1 MHPVWTLRPTF
12 PQCKDNFTL
21 CHVQYTFLSP
31 SASLCVAPQ
40 PNSAAI
46 GPSSRLAS
54 PAPHR
59 SRCSRGSIHGL
70 RMSVIHL
77 ETGRDLLG
85 GALQVLYLA
94 QGLQERGVNSVV
106 MVPKGSEVAEAARK
120 RWLRVEEFTYRGRA
134 DALSLARLAW
144 RFSRSDVQ
152 LVHVHWGPG
161 ADSLGAMAA
170 TAARAPVILT
180 RRAADAETEW
190 MVGAKYG
197 VFHRVVAISGAVRDL
212 LVEHGVPA
220 EKIALVRDA
229 VDASDW
235 QESVDAAERN
245 SEFELEPG
253 VPAGAMVAQ
262 FLSRKGHWVLIDAL
276 AILKRRGVAPTV
288 VFFGGG
294 PREETVR
301 TLAEVAG
308 VEDRIR
314 FAGFRDD
321 LHRWL
326 GSFDFC
332 VLPALSEGLGGA
344 ALQAGAAGV
353 PVIGARAGGLP
364 EVIEHGRTG
373 VLCPPGDAGALA
385 TAIAGIVEDREGARA
400 MGERARQRVGNLFP
414 VGAMVTGNLDVYRE
428 VVRGR
433 G

>member
-1 MHPVWTLRPTF
+1 
-12 PQCKDNFTL
+12 
-21 CHVQYTFLSP
+21 
-31 SASLCVAPQ
+31 
-40 PNSAAI
+40 
-46 GPSSRLAS
+46 
-54 PAPHR
+54 
-59 SRCSRGSIHGL
+59 
-70 RMSVIHL
+70 MSVIHL
-77 ETGRDLLG
+77 ETGRDLYG

-106 MVPKGSEVAEAARK
+106 MVPKGSEVAGAARK
-120 RWLRVEEFTYRGRA
+120 RWLRVEEFPYRGEA
-134 DALSLARLAW
+134 DVASLGRLAW

-152 LVHVHWGPG
+152 LVHLHWGHG
-161 ADSLGAMAA
+161 ADTLGVMAA
-170 TAARAPVILT
+170 TMARAPVVLT
-180 RRAADAETEW
+180 RRVADPEPPW
-190 MVGAKYG
+190 VVGAKYG
-197 VFHRVVAISGAVRDL
+197 LFRRVVAISGAVRDV
-212 LVEHGVPA
+212 LVEQGVPA
-220 EKIALVRDA
+220 EKIALVHDA

-235 QESVDAAERN
+235 QEPVDAAERN

-253 VPAGAMVAQ
+253 APAGAMVAQ

-276 AILKRRGVAPTV
+276 AILKRRGLTPAV

-294 PREETVR
+294 PLEKNVR

-308 VEDRIR
+308 VEDQIR
-314 FAGFRDD
+314 FAGFRGD

-332 VLPALSEGLGGA
+332 VLPTLLEGLGVA

-353 PVIGARAGGLP
+353 PVVGASTGGLP
-364 EVIEHGRTG
+364 EVIEDGRTG

-385 TAIAGIVEDREGARA
+385 TAVGRIMEDRERARA
-400 MGERARQRVGNLFP
+400 MGERARARVESVFS